1 MKVRRRV
8 ARVAALAGIAV
19 AAVLG
24 LSGCAKEIDA
34 SAAGAQSVPGAS
46 SLKFFCHG
54 PMLVYYDDVDGSDDE
69 VEGMWLGG
77 CGFNPVTHRW
87 EFSTD
92 PAVWA
97 KVQTGQ
103 SNGQSSDDT
112 TPGNA
117 QGNTG
122 EEGSG

>member
-1 MKVRRRV
+1 MKVRTRA

-34 SAAGAQSVPGAS
+34 TGAGAQSVPGAS

-54 PMLVYYDDVDGSDDE
+54 PMLIYYDDIEGSDDE

-77 CGFNPVTHRW
+77 CTFNPASHRW
-87 EFSTD
+87 VFSTD

-97 KVQTGQ
+97 NAQA
-103 SNGQSSDDT
+103 GQSSDDT

-122 EEGSG
+122 EEGGG